1 MRDRNT
7 FVKHEPAGDAGFVGP
22 ETDGTN
28 VLFDVWLLSR
38 ATTGL
43 LDAALA
49 PTGLSADEFGLYS
62 VLKSADSLTP
72 SELARWMAAPATTVS
87 SSVKRLEARG
97 HLQRG
102 RNPDDGRSWVL
113 SLTLDGRRAHQA
125 AVERFVPVLDAVVA
139 ALGPLE
145 PPVRQALASLRRSI
159 EAVRVDDG

>member
-1 MRDRNT
+1 MRYRST
-7 FVKHEPAGDAGFVGP
+7 SVKPESPESVGP
-22 ETDGTN
+22 ETAGTN

-62 VLKSADSLTP
+62 VLMSAESLTP
-72 SELARWMAAPATTVS
+72 SELGRWMAAPLTTVS
-87 SSVKRLEARG
+87 SYVKRLEGRG

-113 SLTLDGRRAHQA
+113 SLTPAGRRAHQT

-139 ALGPLE
+139 ALGVRE
-145 PPVRQALASLRRSI
+145 PGVRRALASLRRSI
-159 EAVRVDDG
+159 GAVHAEGA